1 MLYTYDVAMG
11 REHLDGP
18 ALPLFSRANEKKN
31 HSGFSMFWDIINS
44 WLDIQIGFEK
54 KNVLERK
61 KSCIINKIRYKHQ
74 KQ

>member
-18 ALPLFSRANEKKN
+18 ALPLFSRANDKKN

-54 KNVLERK
+54 KMFWKE
-61 KSCIINKIRYKHQ
+61 KSPAL
-74 KQ
+74 